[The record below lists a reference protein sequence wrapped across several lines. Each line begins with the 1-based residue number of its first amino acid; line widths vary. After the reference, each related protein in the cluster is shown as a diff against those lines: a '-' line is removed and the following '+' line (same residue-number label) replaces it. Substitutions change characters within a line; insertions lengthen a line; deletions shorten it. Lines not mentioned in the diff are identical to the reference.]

1 MRGYE
6 LQRSRQVLRAQERR
20 LASEVIFARRT
31 ALALDKE
38 DLLVRANPS
47 EVNAHGNVV
56 QRRLIIAGL
65 RNAGC
70 TPEEIMKAWS
80 VTPEQMTNWTEV
92 KMFDDTGYAAD
103 IEKHV
108 LEQLPETPEPDR
120 VVPPELAIAP
130 GWVRAQAERSS

>member
-20 LASEVIFARRT
+20 AASESIFARRA
-31 ALALDKE
+31 ALALDKQ

-70 TPEEIMKAWS
+70 TTEEIAQAWS
-80 VTPEQMTNWTEV
+80 VTPEQIADWMAV
-92 KMFDDTGYAAD
+92 KMFDDTGYAAE
-103 IEKHV
+103 IEKYV
-108 LEQLPETPEPDR
+108 LEQIPETPEPDR
-120 VVPPELAIAP
+120 VVSPELAIAP
-130 GWVRAQAERSS
+130 GWIRTQSERSS